1 MKKKRIFSRAG
12 SEQQYE
18 PHTIGEIID
27 QMLQSNSPFSRA
39 YLEHLEHAFP
49 NTEPGIDLK
58 LITREP
64 GRMEIGEMKS
74 GMITRDGDDHY
85 LFVENAGRKE
95 TGKTIKRKPP
105 VFCGSCINVRL
116 WDDGSLHVSLKRPRF
131 NTTQSFCKFCL
142 DAADELYMVGEAF
155 EREE

>member
-1 MKKKRIFSRAG
+1 MTRRIFRG
-12 SEQQYE
+12 SASLSASD
-18 PHTIGEIID
+18 PKTIGEIID

-39 YLEHLEHAFP
+39 YLEHLAYAYP

-58 LITREP
+58 LFTQEP
-64 GRMEIGEMKS
+64 GRMKIGEVKS

-85 LFVENAGRKE
+85 SFVENPRRRKMV
-95 TGKTIKRKPP
+95 KTVKREPP
-105 VFCGSCINVRL
+105 IFCGSCINVRL
-116 WDDGSLHVSLKRPRF
+116 WDDESLHVSLKRPHF
-131 NTTQSFCKFCL
+131 NTIQSFCKFCL